1 MLINFSLEN
10 ISSFKTTQNISM
22 EASNLKKDAFLDE
35 NLIKNKDKK
44 AEIIEQRNKEVSKL
58 RITSLWKSYC
68 LDEPQE
74 QECAGVV

>member
-1 MLINFSLEN
+1 
-10 ISSFKTTQNISM
+10 
-22 EASNLKKDAFLDE
+22 
-35 NLIKNKDKK
+35 
-44 AEIIEQRNKEVSKL
+44 VSKL